1 MSGQKQDNNHSH
13 KGRPMTTITTSVP
26 TTSTAAPA
34 KAKATKRQ
42 IAGRVV
48 TVLLAAFLANDAVLH
63 LINAEVVQKA
73 QEQYGYPA
81 WFDFVTGAVLV
92 ACLALYL
99 VPRTAV
105 VGAIFLTGYLGGA
118 TAVNL
123 SYDTPL
129 FITMSIGTGVVVW
142 LALWLRDDERVKAI
156 YYAPR

>member
-1 MSGQKQDNNHSH
+1 
-13 KGRPMTTITTSVP
+13 MTTITASP
-26 TTSTAAPA
+26 STSTSTTKS
-34 KAKATKRQ
+34 KASKRQ

-48 TVLLAAFLANDAVLH
+48 TVLLSLFLANDAFLH
-63 LINAEVVQKA
+63 LIDADVVRNARLE
-73 QEQYGYPA
+73 YGYPA

-92 ACLALYL
+92 ACLALYV

-105 VGAIFLTGYLGGA
+105 IGAVFLTGYLGGA

-156 YYAPR
+156 YAPR